1 MPLCLSTFELIL
13 HVIILSLLIT
23 YRPVCVSQ
31 TDQSV
36 CVKQTGLFDTN
47 RPDRS
52 VCVKQTG
59 LYVSNRLVCLCQT
72 EQTSLYM
79 SNRPVC
85 LCQTDRIVSIKQTG
99 LFVSNRPVCLQPVYI
114 VIQTGLFVTS
124 LYSNTDRCVCNNSM
138 K

>member
-1 MPLCLSTFELIL
+1 MVPCSKLWKELSYYIVVGAIVVVQMIPLG

-59 LYVSNRLVCLCQT
+59 LFLSYRLVCL
-72 EQTSLYM
+72 S
-79 SNRPVC
+79 
-85 LCQTDRIVSIKQTG
+85 QTDRSV
-99 LFVSNRPVCLQPVYI
+99 
-114 VIQTGLFVTS
+114 
-124 LYSNTDRCVCNNSM
+124 
-138 K
+138 